1 MVAQLAKLLLWKAFK
16 DPWVMSKVKSSQDGN
31 SLQNCPKFPSSEL
44 LEKCVI
50 KSNSNV
56 WQNGKIT
63 SSSKKVKISF
73 QNQSLFRKTTGLLN
87 SDLKI

>member
-1 MVAQLAKLLLWKAFK
+1 MKLFLWKALK

-31 SLQNCPKFPSSEL
+31 SSRNSPKFQSSKL
-44 LEKCVI
+44 SEKCVT

-56 WQNGKIT
+56 WPNGKTINL
-63 SSSKKVKISF
+63 SKRVKISF
-73 QNQSLFRKTTGLLN
+73 QNQSLFRKTIGLLN